1 MTTLTM
7 PIAGPVTQFAFVER
21 VTRWLRT
28 HRVSLA
34 LVVPLLTLGGALRLW
49 NLGGTLEIQND
60 DGATYVAQA
69 WAVLNGELAHYT
81 YWYDHPPF
89 GWMQIAGWAWV
100 TDAFGRYGSTSFIGR
115 ELVAIYAVIA
125 AGLLFVLCRRL
136 GMNRFF
142 SAFGMVLFLT
152 SPLALSWAKIGF
164 LDSLA
169 LPWVLASMVAARSPR
184 RSGSSALWAAF
195 FLAGA
200 ILTKE
205 TFVLFA
211 PFVLWMIWQNA
222 ELSRRVRNV
231 TQATVLMTGL
241 GMMYILM
248 ATLKGELIP
257 GEGHVSL
264 VGSLL
269 WQLVEREGSGY
280 IFTPGTAANYLLFK
294 WLEGDWWLL
303 AAAAVMLPLALLR
316 KELRPIA
323 AIALIHVA
331 FPLRGGYLPA
341 PYIVAFLPLAP
352 IIVAGGLNA
361 LWQPQKLLAAPKH
374 DHWRRSIAAGLVM
387 AFVALAGPSW
397 TTKATDTLTGDNFAP
412 AREVVTWLKQ
422 NVPASSG
429 AQIIVENE
437 IWLDL
442 VKNGYDRYQVDWFFK
457 LDVDSA
463 VMKRYIPA
471 GGTAADAWQSID
483 YVVIPG
489 LGDSTIASRPTLSE
503 ALKHADLIATFGAQP
518 NMNYS
523 VYRVRH

>member
-1 MTTLTM
+1 MTAVSI
-7 PIAGPVTQFAFVER
+7 PIAGPAIPAAVRRTTE
-21 VTRWLRT
+21 WLRL

-34 LVVPLLTLGGALRLW
+34 LLSPLLVLGGMLRLW
-49 NLGGTLEIQND
+49 NLAGTLEIQND

-69 WAVLNGELAHYT
+69 WAVLHGELAHYT

-89 GWMQIAGWAWV
+89 GWIQIAGWAWV
-100 TDAFGRYGSTSFIGR
+100 TRAFERYSSTSFIGR
-115 ELVAIYAVIA
+115 ELVAVYAVVA
-125 AGLLFVLCRRL
+125 AGILFVLCRRL

-142 SAFGMVLFLT
+142 SAFGVILFLC

-169 LPWVLASMVAARSPR
+169 LPWVLTSMAAARSPK
-184 RSGSSALWAAF
+184 RSGTSALWAAF

-205 TFVLFA
+205 TFALFA

-222 ELSRRVRNV
+222 DRSQRFRNV
-231 TQATVLMTGL
+231 IQASLLLVGL
-241 GMMYILM
+241 GMFYILM
-248 ATLKGELIP
+248 AILKGELFP
-257 GEGHVSL
+257 GDGHVSL
-264 VGSLL
+264 IGSLV

-280 IFTPGTAANYLLFK
+280 ILTPGSAANYLLFK

-303 AAAAVMLPLALLR
+303 AAGGSMLPVAFAR

-323 AIALIHVA
+323 AVTLVHTL
-331 FPLRGGYLPA
+331 FPFRGGYLPA
-341 PYIVAFLPLAP
+341 PYVVVFLPLAS

-361 LWQPQKLLAAPKH
+361 IWQPHEWFARSPQAM
-374 DHWRRSIAAGLVM
+374 WRRPLAGLLVL
-387 AFVALAGPSW
+387 AFIGLAGPSW
-397 TTKATDTLTGDNFAP
+397 ISKATDTLTSDDFTP
-412 AREVVTWLKQ
+412 AQQVVTWLEQ

-442 VKNGYDRYQVDWFFK
+442 VMDGYNREQVDWFFK

-463 VMKRYIPA
+463 VMARYIPP
-471 GGTAADAWQSID
+471 GGTDEDAWRSID
-483 YVVIPG
+483 YVVIPQ
-489 LGDSTIASRPTLSE
+489 LGDSTIQSRP
-503 ALKHADLIATFGAQP
+503 ALMRALQHAELVTTFGASP

-523 VYRVRH
+523 VYRVNH